1 VPILPLLALET
12 ERFVFCATL
21 KVGIVPPPSEQ
32 LAQALIVGPTL
43 ALAMQTQ
50 FTFGSVEFL
59 DHVKIDPSR
68 RARG

>member
-1 VPILPLLALET
+1 M
-12 ERFVFCATL
+12 
-21 KVGIVPPPSEQ
+21 PPPSEQ